1 VIEASEKSEKGT
13 MFVTKSGKIIDEDW
27 REDVE
32 LCGFWFIQ
40 SPSMI
45 L

>member
-1 VIEASEKSEKGT
+1 LLPREEE
-13 MFVTKSGKIIDEDW
+13 IIDEDW

-40 SPSMI
+40 SPSMMPRCYDI
-45 L
+45 KVMEWM